1 MAHKLTLAALSFA
14 SAFLILIARAAW
26 AGARDYTFEPVMV
39 TEYGMFRSVLT
50 GLISALVLIGPL
62 AAAPQ
67 GPPGATVQELLALVR
82 EFNPELAAAAL
93 DTESAIAKIVPA
105 GSLDDPM
112 VNLTR
117 DQGFRQTLYTVS
129 QEIPL
134 WGKLELR
141 ADMASANAQAA
152 KGQQDSVKS
161 QLEERLKVAFAQ
173 YYAADRAIAV
183 TKDIHGLLHS
193 VADTARAQYA
203 QGVVSQSDA
212 IRANLEQARL
222 DTESAMLEES
232 RDSAKAKIN
241 ALIARPA
248 DAPLARPASLRKV
261 PSVSALPLSLLVAK
275 ARDRNPKLAAARAE
289 IAAAE
294 GERKLVDRSWYP
306 DITVTAGGDS
316 LPGMQPQLYGGIGV
330 KVPLQWGVR
339 EAQAQSATAKKGA
352 AQLRLDAELLNTE
365 SELKS
370 ALAMLARTQ
379 RTGDLLRS
387 TLSQQSEAAYT
398 STLGSYQ
405 IGRGDLT
412 SVLDAAHKRF
422 EIQIEQLRNE
432 TEAQTALATIE
443 RLVGGD
449 L

>member
-1 MAHKLTLAALSFA
+1 MTARKHRLPWTLSVAATTLIVA
-14 SAFLILIARAAW
+14 SSP
-26 AGARDYTFEPVMV
+26 Y
-39 TEYGMFRSVLT
+39 
-50 GLISALVLIGPL
+50 
-62 AAAPQ
+62 AAPASRS
-67 GPPGATVQELLALVR
+67 PPGATVQELLALVR
-82 EFNPELAAAAL
+82 QFNPELAAAAL

-112 VNLTR
+112 VNVTR
-117 DQGFRQTLYTVS
+117 DQGFRQTLFTAS
-129 QEIPL
+129 QDIPL

-141 ADMASANAQAA
+141 AGVASANARAVR
-152 KGQQDSVKS
+152 GQQDSVKS
-161 QLEERLKVAFAQ
+161 QLEERLKIAFAQ

-183 TKDIHGLLHS
+183 TKNIHGLLHAI
-193 VADTARAQYA
+193 ADTARTQYA

-212 IRANLEQARL
+212 IRADPEQARL
-222 DTESAMLEES
+222 DTESAILEES

-241 ALIARPA
+241 ALVARPA
-248 DAPLARPASLRKV
+248 DAPLARPISLRKV
-261 PSVSALPLSLLVAK
+261 PAVNMLPLPVLVAK

-316 LPGMQPQLYGGIGV
+316 LPDMSPQFVGGVGL
-330 KVPLQWGVR
+330 KVPSQWGVR
-339 EAQAQSATAKKGA
+339 EAQTQSAVAKKGA

-370 ALAMLARTQ
+370 ALATLARTQ
-379 RTGDLLRS
+379 RMGSLLRS
-387 TLSQQSEAAYT
+387 TLSQQSEAAYN
-398 STLGSYQ
+398 STLSSYQ
-405 IGRGDLT
+405 VGRGDLT
-412 SVLDAAHKRF
+412 SVLDAARKRF
-422 EIQIEQLRNE
+422 EIQIELLRNE
-432 TEAQTALATIE
+432 TEAQTALAAIE